1 MPDQYRGNGSRG
13 LHQKRN
19 RLYRPLV
26 RHISLSEG
34 AGICGV
40 GMTRTRDA
48 DDPQA
53 LALDM
58 EPEPEYF
65 KITREEID
73 WLCCT
78 SIDTGG
84 YEPGTPEYEL
94 ACKVRMKT
102 KADIFSRPLA
112 KAPVSDDTTIS
123 SLISENARIGAE
135 LRQMTERVKV
145 LSGEHDARIAR
156 EENKRVLDEL
166 SEVVSTLH
174 WITGRI
180 DCTIRDNKCMGFE
193 IGCTLPKIQESI
205 LKIKSL
211 RSNPQEREGE

>member
-1 MPDQYRGNGSRG
+1 
-13 LHQKRN
+13 
-19 RLYRPLV
+19 
-26 RHISLSEG
+26 
-34 AGICGV
+34 
-40 GMTRTRDA
+40 MTRTRDA
-48 DDPQA
+48 NDPQA

-78 SIDTGG
+78 SIDTGA

-145 LSGEHDARIAR
+145 LSGEHDAQITR
-156 EENKRVLDEL
+156 EENKRVLDAIKEYTRHHGYWYKIK
-166 SEVVSTLH
+166 EDEKRYH
-174 WITGRI
+174 WEPARF
-180 DCTIRDNKCMGFE
+180 DEF
-193 IGCTLPKIQESI
+193 L
-205 LKIKSL
+205 KSL
-211 RSNPQEREGE
+211 RTQEPPE